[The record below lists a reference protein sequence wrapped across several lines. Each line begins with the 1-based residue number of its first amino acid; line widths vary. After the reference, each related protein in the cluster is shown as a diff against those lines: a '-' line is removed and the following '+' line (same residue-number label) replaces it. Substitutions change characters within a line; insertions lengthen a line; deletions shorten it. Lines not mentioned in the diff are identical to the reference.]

1 MVNLYTNVS
10 IPTLELPLPF
20 DGQCV
25 TKVGNNV
32 LLTGGIGNQGKTL
45 ALSYDVLYYGPK
57 MSGEKWLH
65 GCATFIHN
73 DKIHVVVAGGYSEN
87 GVLDST
93 EIWNVSDEG
102 WIQGKKKEN

>member
-1 MVNLYTNVS
+1 
-10 IPTLELPLPF
+10 
-20 DGQCV
+20 
-25 TKVGNNV
+25 
-32 LLTGGIGNQGKTL
+32 
-45 ALSYDVLYYGPK
+45 

-102 WIQGKKKEN
+102 WIQGKKKENLMSSIFSKFYGNVGISIVGL